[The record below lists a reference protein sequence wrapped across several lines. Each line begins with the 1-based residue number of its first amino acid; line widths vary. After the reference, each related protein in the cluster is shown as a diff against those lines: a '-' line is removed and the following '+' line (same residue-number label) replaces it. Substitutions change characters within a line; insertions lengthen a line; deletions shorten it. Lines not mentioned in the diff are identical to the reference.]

1 MENMLE
7 SCPGCL
13 GHHLNAVCK
22 IGEGQEQNYKEAWAE
37 TEAQPERERERDGLT
52 GAYAKLRDGD
62 RCTERQRDMRRD
74 RN

>member
-22 IGEGQEQNYKEAWAE
+22 IGEGQEWNYKEAWAE
-37 TEAQPERERERDGLT
+37 TEAQPERERERW
-52 GAYAKLRDGD
+52 AD
-62 RCTERQRDMRRD
+62 RGIRQAQRWRQMYRGTWRD